1 MGEPSGAG
9 KTSKANRRIP
19 ISFLFRLYS
28 GYAMQALD
36 PPILFEKQHHQ
47 EECIDRIM
55 GALEENQDGRTL
67 AVKAYFDF
75 NPAFPRKPE
84 NRLDILME
92 TGTGKTY
99 VYLKA
104 IFEMHKRFG
113 KTKFVIIVPRTSIKL
128 GVMQNVRLTANHFF
142 TRYGKHLR
150 CVSYPEDGRDGV
162 LGGFLRTNDLSVLLT
177 TNSAFNHKDKLINKT
192 HESLYGSTT
201 VWEEIVR
208 MAPVVI
214 MDEPH
219 LLTGRRTT
227 EYLNDLRAKS
237 LFMRFGAT
245 YPDSED
251 DGSSNMAYVLDS
263 ITAFNGKLVKR
274 IRVSVVDPSA
284 EDGGVRVIQTFGRAF
299 RIVYTINGQRHEAN
313 ARLGDDL
320 GAVTGL
326 ATYRSRNVT
335 KVSAKEV
342 ALEDGTRLP
351 VGAYSLTDY
360 EIRKMVR
367 DTIGLHFERERKM
380 FPMGVKTLSLFFVPG
395 ISDFRGDTPRVKEI
409 FEREYADARR
419 KLLAEGIDEGY
430 REYLKRDYQDGKLRV
445 HEGYFSG
452 DRGNKDAKEAWGVNV
467 ILNDKKRLLSL
478 EEPLRFI
485 FSVWALQEGWD
496 NPNVFN
502 ICKLSHTG
510 RETSRRQQ
518 VGRGLRIPIDQR
530 GLRMTEDRLAG
541 EKVGFD
547 DVNELNVVVPA
558 YEQTFIKDIQREIH
572 DASPSIADF
581 TITVDAMKDKG
592 LDDMERSTVYSELRK
607 NGIINA
613 DGNRNASVQEFLE
626 SHRELFPGIGS
637 ERFAEI
643 VKVFQDARSM
653 VRDRRK
659 PERVVSI
666 RQNKWKEFKNLWER
680 INRGSRVVYRNV
692 DDEKIIRM
700 ACKAFDGANIPEA
713 RTVIRRYAYDSEKDE
728 IREDEEYTT
737 GDPAYFRKT
746 KFHRNVMKI
755 ARDHRWPMGFLL
767 KLFNRIDAAKFRSNP
782 ALAEKRLVEIVRDAV
797 HRAVLEKV
805 EYRFTETAVYGNGL
819 QKENGE
825 SRGSLPYTK
834 LGKRCADGL
843 PREEFLYDTIVYDS
857 DIELKSIRDDPVK
870 FTNYGEP
877 TRNVTVFAKLPRID
891 IPTPFKTYNPD
902 FAYVVSCGNSQTLF
916 LVVETKGHD
925 SETKVP
931 EDQQKKIDYGIK
943 FFESL
948 QKTLPENVKIK
959 FQRRLN
965 VDGMSEILRRCYSG

>member
-1 MGEPSGAG
+1 MRALARQPVAVAGASVSLL
-9 KTSKANRRIP
+9 KNPTMKNT
-19 ISFLFRLYS
+19 
-28 GYAMQALD
+28 MQAQD
-36 PPILFEKQHHQ
+36 PPILFERQPHQ

-55 GALEENQDGRTL
+55 GALEENQDGHPL
-67 AVKAYFDF
+67 AVKADSDF

-113 KTKFVIIVPRTSIKL
+113 KKKFVIIVPRTSIKL
-128 GVMQNVRLTANHFF
+128 GVMQNVRLTASHFF
-142 TRYGKHLR
+142 TRYGRHLR

-177 TNSAFNHKDKLINKT
+177 TNSAFNHQDKLINKT

-201 VWEEIVR
+201 VWEEIVK

-219 LLTGRRTT
+219 LLAGRRTT

-251 DGSSNMAYVLDS
+251 DGISNVAYVLDS
-263 ITAFNGKLVKR
+263 ITAFNGKLVKG

-284 EDGGVRVIQTFGRAF
+284 EDGGVRVIQTLGKAF
-299 RIVYTINGQRHEAN
+299 RIMYTINGQYHEAN

-326 ATYRSRNVT
+326 ATYRSRSVT
-335 KVSAKEV
+335 KVSGREV

-351 VGAYSLTDY
+351 VGAYSLTDH
-360 EIRKMVR
+360 EIRGMVR
-367 DTIGLHFERERKM
+367 DTIGLHFKRERKM

-395 ISDFRGDTPRVKEI
+395 ISDFRGDAPRVKEI
-409 FEREYADARR
+409 FEEEYADARR
-419 KLLAEGIDEGY
+419 KLLAGDVDEGY

-452 DRGNKDAKEAWGVNV
+452 DRGSKDAKEAWGVNV
-467 ILNDKKRLLSL
+467 ILNDKMRLLSL

-502 ICKLSHTG
+502 ICKLSHTE

-518 VGRGLRIPIDQR
+518 VGRGLRIAVNQR

-541 EKVGFD
+541 RKVGFD
-547 DVNELNVVVPA
+547 DVNELNVVVSA
-558 YEQTFIKDIQREIH
+558 YEQTFIEDMQREIH

-581 TITVDAMKDKG
+581 AITTDSMKDGG
-592 LDDMERSTVYSELRK
+592 LDDLECSLIYSELWK
-607 NGIINA
+607 NGIIDK

-626 SHRELFPGIGS
+626 SHRELFPSIGR

-643 VKVFQDARSM
+643 VKVFQDARGA
-653 VRDRRK
+653 VRDRRR

-666 RQNKWKEFKNLWER
+666 RQNKWREFKDLWEG

-692 DDEKIIRM
+692 DDEEIIRA
-700 ACKAFDGANIPEA
+700 ACKAFDDADIPEA
-713 RTVIRRYAYDSEKDE
+713 LTAVRRYVYDSENDE
-728 IREDEEYTT
+728 TREMEAHTT
-737 GDPAYFRKT
+737 GDPAYFKKA

-767 KLFNRIDAAKFRSNP
+767 ELFNRIDTAKFKSNP
-782 ALAEKRLVEIVRDAV
+782 ALAEKRLVEIVQDTV

-825 SRGSLPYTK
+825 SMEILPYTK
-834 LGKRCADGL
+834 LGKRCGDGL
-843 PREEFLYDTIVYDS
+843 PREEFLYDTIVYDT
-857 DIELKSIRDDPVK
+857 DIELKSIRGDPVR
-870 FTNYGEP
+870 FTNDGGR
-877 TRNVTVFAKLPRID
+877 TRNITVFAKLPHIN

-902 FAYVVSCGNSQTLF
+902 FAYVVSCGNGQTLF
-916 LVVETKGHD
+916 LVVETKGYG

-931 EDQQKKIDYGIK
+931 PDQQKKIDYGLK

-948 QKTLPENVKIK
+948 QKTLPENVKIR

-965 VDGMSEILRRCYSG
+965 VDGMSDILRRCYSG

>member
-1 MGEPSGAG
+1 
-9 KTSKANRRIP
+9 
-19 ISFLFRLYS
+19 
-28 GYAMQALD
+28 MQALD

-47 EECIDRIM
+47 EECIERII
-55 GALEENQDGRTL
+55 GALEENQDSHQL
-67 AVKAYFDF
+67 AVKARFDF

-113 KTKFVIIVPRTSIKL
+113 KTKFIIIVPRTSIKL

-142 TRYGKHLR
+142 TRYGRRLR
-150 CVSYPEDGRDGV
+150 CVSYPEDGRDSV

-177 TNSAFNHKDKLINKT
+177 TNSAFNHKDRLINQT
-192 HESLYGSTT
+192 HERLSRRTT

-219 LLTGRRTT
+219 LLAGRRTA
-227 EYLNDLRAKS
+227 EYLDALRSKS

-245 YPDSED
+245 YPESKD
-251 DGSSNMAYVLDS
+251 DGSSNIAYVLDS

-284 EDGGVRVIQTFGRAF
+284 EDGGVRVIRTLGRNAF
-299 RIVYTINGQRHEAN
+299 RVAYTINGQYHEAD
-313 ARLGDDL
+313 AHLGNDL

-326 ATYRSRNVT
+326 ATYRSRSVT
-335 KVSAKEV
+335 KVRTKEV

-360 EIRKMVR
+360 EIREMVR
-367 DTIGLHFERERKM
+367 ETIGLHFERERKM
-380 FPMGVKTLSLFFVPG
+380 FPMGVKTLSLFFVSG
-395 ISDFRGDTPRVKEI
+395 ISDFRGDNPRVKKI
-409 FEREYADARR
+409 FEKEYSDARQ
-419 KLLAEGIDEGY
+419 KLLAGDIDEGY
-430 REYLKRDYQDGKLRV
+430 REYLKRDYQDGKLHV

-502 ICKLSHTG
+502 ICKLSHTE

-518 VGRGLRIPIDQR
+518 VGRGLRIAVDQR
-530 GLRMTEDRLAG
+530 GLRMTENRLA
-541 EKVGFD
+541 ERKVGFD
-547 DVNELNVVVPA
+547 DVNELNVVVSA
-558 YEQTFIKDIQREIH
+558 YEQTFIEDIQREIH

-581 TITVDAMKDKG
+581 TITLDAMKDKG
-592 LDDMERSTVYSELRK
+592 LIDAERSMVYSKLLE
-607 NGIINA
+607 NSIIDA
-613 DGNRNASVQEFLE
+613 VGNRKASVQEFLE
-626 SHRELFPGIGS
+626 SHRELFPRIGNT
-637 ERFAEI
+637 RFKEI
-643 VKVFQDARSM
+643 VKVFQDARGAVS
-653 VRDRRK
+653 DRRK
-659 PERVVSI
+659 PERMVCI
-666 RQNKWKEFKNLWER
+666 RQNKWKEFKDVWES

-692 DDEKIIRM
+692 DDEEIIRA
-700 ACKAFDGANIPEA
+700 ACKTFNDADIPEA
-713 RTVIRRYAYDSEKDE
+713 QTVVRRYAYDSEKDE
-728 IREDEEYTT
+728 IREEEEHAT
-737 GDPAYFRKT
+737 GDSAYFKKT
-746 KFHRNVMKI
+746 KFHENVMKI
-755 ARDHRWPMGFLL
+755 ARDHRWPMKFLL
-767 KLFNRIDAAKFRSNP
+767 KLFNRINTAKFKSNP
-782 ALAEKRLVEIVRDAV
+782 ALAEKRLVEIIQDTV
-797 HRAVLEKV
+797 HRVVLEKV
-805 EYRFTETAVYGNGL
+805 EYQFTETTVYGNGL
-819 QKENGE
+819 QEENGE
-825 SRGSLPYTK
+825 NRSSLPYTK
-834 LGKRCADGL
+834 LGKRCADGI
-843 PREEFLYDTIVYDS
+843 PKEEFLYDTIVYDS
-857 DIELKSIRDDPVK
+857 DIELKSIRGDHMR
-870 FTNYGEP
+870 FTNDGGRA
-877 TRNVTVFAKLPRID
+877 RNVTVFAKLPRID

-902 FAYVVSCGNSQTLF
+902 FAYVVSCGNDQTLF

-925 SETKVP
+925 SETDVP
-931 EDQQKKIDYGIK
+931 EDEQKKIDYGLK

-948 QKTLPENVKIK
+948 QQTLPENVKIK

-965 VDGMSEILRRCYSG
+965 VDGMSDMLRGCYSG

>member
-1 MGEPSGAG
+1 MPTVETSVLFLSKPCSGDD
-9 KTSKANRRIP
+9 
-19 ISFLFRLYS
+19 
-28 GYAMQALD
+28 MQALD

-47 EECIDRIM
+47 EECIERIM
-55 GALEENQDGRTL
+55 GALEENQDGRPL

-75 NPAFPRKPE
+75 NSAFPRKPD

-104 IFEMHKRFG
+104 IFEIHKRFG

-142 TRYGKHLR
+142 TRYGRHLR
-150 CVSYPEDGRDGV
+150 CVSYPEDGRDSV

-177 TNSAFNHKDKLINKT
+177 TNSAFNHKDKLINKP
-192 HESLYGSTT
+192 HEGLDKRTT

-227 EYLNDLRAKS
+227 EYLNALRSKS

-245 YPDSED
+245 YPDNED
-251 DGSSNMAYVLDS
+251 DGSSNIAYVLDS

-274 IRVSVVDPSA
+274 IRVSVVDLSA
-284 EDGGVRVIQTFGRAF
+284 EDGGVRVIRTLGRNAF
-299 RIVYTINGQRHEAN
+299 RIAYTINGQCHEAN
-313 ARLGDDL
+313 ARLGNDL

-326 ATYRSRNVT
+326 ATYRNRSVT
-335 KVSAKEV
+335 KVSAKAV
-342 ALEDGTRLP
+342 VLEDGTRLP

-360 EIRKMVR
+360 EIREMVR
-367 DTIGLHFERERKM
+367 ETIGLHFERERKM

-395 ISDFRGDTPRVKEI
+395 ISDFRGDNPRVKKI
-409 FEREYADARR
+409 FEKEYADARR
-419 KLLAEGIDEGY
+419 KLLVGDINEGY

-452 DRGNKDAKEAWGVNV
+452 DTSKGNKDAQEAWGVNV

-502 ICKLSHTG
+502 ICKLSHTE

-518 VGRGLRIPIDQR
+518 VGRGLRIAVNQR
-530 GLRMTEDRLAG
+530 GLRMIEDRLA
-541 EKVGFD
+541 ERKVGFD

-558 YEQTFIKDIQREIH
+558 YERTFIEDMQREIH

-581 TITVDAMKDKG
+581 TITLDAMKDKG
-592 LDDMERSTVYSELRK
+592 LDDAERSMVYSKLLE
-607 NGIINA
+607 NSIIDA
-613 DGNRNASVQEFLE
+613 AGNRKASVQEFLE
-626 SHRELFPGIGS
+626 SHRALFPSIGS
-637 ERFAEI
+637 ERFGEI
-643 VKVFQDARSM
+643 VKVLQDARGAVS
-653 VRDRRK
+653 DRRK
-659 PERVVSI
+659 PERAVCI
-666 RQNKWKEFKNLWER
+666 RQNKWQEFKDLWES
-680 INRGSRVVYRNV
+680 INRGSCVVYRNV
-692 DDEKIIRM
+692 DEEEIIRA

-737 GDPAYFRKT
+737 GEPAYFKKT
-746 KFHRNVMKI
+746 KFHENVMKI

-834 LGKRCADGL
+834 IGKRCADGL

-857 DIELKSIRDDPVK
+857 DIELKSIRDPMK
-870 FTNYGEP
+870 FTNYGER

-902 FAYVVSCGNSQTLF
+902 FAYVVSCGNDQTLF
-916 LVVETKGHD
+916 LVVETKGYD
-925 SETKVP
+925 SETDVP
-931 EDQQKKIDYGIK
+931 EDEQKKIDYGLK

-948 QKTLPENVKIK
+948 QQTLPENVKIK

-965 VDGMSEILRRCYSG
+965 VDDMSDMLRRCYSG